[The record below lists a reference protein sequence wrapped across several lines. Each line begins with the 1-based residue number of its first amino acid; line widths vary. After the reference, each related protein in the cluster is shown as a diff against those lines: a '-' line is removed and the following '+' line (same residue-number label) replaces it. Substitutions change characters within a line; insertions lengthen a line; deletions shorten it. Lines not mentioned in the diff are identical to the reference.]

1 MDKLNLL
8 IAGIGG
14 QGIIAAS
21 DIVAEAALA
30 AGFDV
35 KKTDSLGMAQRG
47 GSVVSHIRLSVKVWS
62 PLIKMG
68 EVDIILAFEKLE
80 AARWGYYLRPGSIA
94 IINNQA
100 VPPLPVSLGNE
111 HYPDDQ
117 EITNILKQR
126 TENIYLVNGTS
137 RARELGSSKILNTLM
152 LGCLS
157 HFIPFEDSIWQECI
171 AHRLPSKVVKLNIT
185 AFEQGRR
192 EIENMLKTKGEPAN
206 AKREGKSNR

>member
-21 DIVAEAALA
+21 DIVAESALA

-47 GSVVSHIRLSVKVWS
+47 GSVVSHIRLAAKVWS

-80 AARWGYYLRPGSIA
+80 AARWGHYLRPGGIA
-94 IINNQA
+94 IINDLA
-100 VPPLPVSLGNE
+100 VPPLSVSLGNE
-111 HYPDDQ
+111 HYPGDD
-117 EITNILKQR
+117 EITSILKQH
-126 TENIYLVNGTS
+126 TENIYILEGTR
-137 RARELGSSKILNTLM
+137 RARDLGSSKILNTLM

-171 AHRLPSKVVKLNIT
+171 AHRMPSKVVKLNIT

-192 EIENMLKTKGEPAN
+192 EMENMLNMKTESADATSG
-206 AKREGKSNR
+206 